1 MLPMP
6 HMLRKMGKKLT
17 AFVTGVNHAKTIQTG
32 VAGRGVPTDAEK
44 LFAVNLSD
52 RYDDHEF
59 FGGSARVG

>member
-1 MLPMP
+1 
-6 HMLRKMGKKLT
+6 MGKKLT

-52 RYDDHEF
+52 RDDDHEF